1 MEAGPKG
8 TPLPSASVS
17 SCGLRHLKV
26 SRRLAKRIKVRKG
39 KAMEGQD
46 KGRGEEG
53 GRSVN
58 GVAAL
63 GQPDVRNAK
72 YANYASH

>member
-1 MEAGPKG
+1 M
-8 TPLPSASVS
+8 
-17 SCGLRHLKV
+17 
-26 SRRLAKRIKVRKG
+26 AKRIKVRKG